1 MRAVQKW
8 LRLFL
13 GFVQAIA
20 FLSLFVLDYFGSH
33 TMGAHRHLKVRGD
46 QYLNGILSSGNLK
59 IAAVIVAIVLL
70 LLLLFLLVRIKQHGA
85 QPKLLWSVVPG
96 LLFSALLILILVLPA
111 IRALLIFPW
120 LLFCAGIIWFLQ
132 LMKMLLIRA
141 LCSSATKAIAGK
153 NAASPGTVS

>member
-59 IAAVIVAIVLL
+59 IAAAAMVLVLVLL
-70 LLLLFLLVRIKQHGA
+70 LLLLILRIKQHGL
-85 QPKLLWSVVPG
+85 QPSLLRYGAPG
-96 LLFSALLILILVLPA
+96 LLFTALLILILVLPA
-111 IRALLIFPW
+111 FRTLLIFPW
-120 LLFCAGIIWFLQ
+120 LVLCAGIIWFLQ
-132 LMKMLLIRA
+132 LMKMLLMRV
-141 LCSSATKAIAGK
+141 LCRSASKIA
-153 NAASPGTVS
+153 AESQSACPGTVS